1 MQNSIL
7 WNATG
12 IISLSFLAI
21 PSSEGKALWLR
32 PFAAFF
38 FLIWRQDTLKGLD
51 SWTSVLEPSHKPHRS
66 THRLTLPS
74 CSFASHH
81 CSVLLNLSHLDAVSA
96 HLVISV
102 TNFLQ
107 AWPLNSKDFQC
118 SPESL
123 PWEVPGS
130 WHRRFGK
137 FIILLQKPAATV
149 TACIALQGQL

>member
-1 MQNSIL
+1 MECH
-7 WNATG
+7 WNN
-12 IISLSFLAI
+12 I
-21 PSSEGKALWLR
+21 ALFSCH
-32 PFAAFF
+32 PIFGGQSPVAQTFCGFF
-38 FLIWRQDTLKGLD
+38 FLHIWRQDTLKGLD